1 MDNKAVD
8 RLTSKEVQ
16 ATLTLYV
23 KADIQAQLEAMTQ
36 NNRV

>member
-1 MDNKAVD
+1 MDKKTVD

-23 KADIQAQLEAMTQ
+23 RADIQAQLETMTQ